1 MRLQHRPPLIGQCPI
16 EQIFSKG
23 ERKDPKCENQ
33 TLMQDMGGGALVRK
47 STKRVQYK
55 PWPDWEQT
63 TAAAIS
69 PMKGLQVEKPA
80 KWMNDLSDLVTAA
93 RGTQTRMMHPKKMA
107 EVGFAAPSC
116 TAGDGEELH
125 GRILLHPSPFHRPGR
140 FVGVMGLLGRGGGE
154 REEGGIAR
162 DSRNPL
168 PFGGENPVGQRLT
181 MTLLDVRASMQ
192 L

>member
-1 MRLQHRPPLIGQCPI
+1 MR
-16 EQIFSKG
+16 
-23 ERKDPKCENQ
+23 
-33 TLMQDMGGGALVRK
+33 VRC
-47 STKRVQYK
+47 K

-69 PMKGLQVEKPA
+69 PMKGLQVETPSE
-80 KWMNDLSDLVTAA
+80 MENDLLSDPMTAA
-93 RGTQTRMMHPKKMA
+93 MGTQTRMIHSKKMA

-125 GRILLHPSPFHRPGR
+125 GRILLQPCPFHRPGR

-162 DSRNPL
+162 DPRNPL
-168 PFGGENPVGQRLT
+168 PFVGENLVGQRLT

>member
-1 MRLQHRPPLIGQCPI
+1 MR
-16 EQIFSKG
+16 
-23 ERKDPKCENQ
+23 
-33 TLMQDMGGGALVRK
+33 VRC
-47 STKRVQYK
+47 K

-69 PMKGLQVEKPA
+69 PMKGLQVETPSE
-80 KWMNDLSDLVTAA
+80 MENDLLSDPMTAA
-93 RGTQTRMMHPKKMA
+93 MGTQTRMQRCFWSFWRVNRNHQPMIHSKKMA

-125 GRILLHPSPFHRPGR
+125 GRILLQPCPFHRPGR

-162 DSRNPL
+162 DPRNPL
-168 PFGGENPVGQRLT
+168 PFVGENLVGQRLT